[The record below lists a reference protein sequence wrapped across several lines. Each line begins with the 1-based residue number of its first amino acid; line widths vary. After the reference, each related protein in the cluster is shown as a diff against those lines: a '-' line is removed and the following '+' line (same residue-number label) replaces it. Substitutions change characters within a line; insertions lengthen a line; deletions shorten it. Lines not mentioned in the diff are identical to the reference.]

1 MFILML
7 TVITFDIPKE
17 YTALLEGEPLAL
29 LCKCPVSRSRLN
41 PGPPGM
47 VVPPSATGKIFK
59 VLSGSI
65 CVFLGEFFI
74 FSEPLLP
81 YL

>member
-1 MFILML
+1 ML
-7 TVITFDIPKE
+7 TVIRFDIPKE
-17 YTALLEGEPLAL
+17 YTKLLEGDPLAL
-29 LCKCPVSRSRLN
+29 LCEWQVSRILLN

-47 VVPPSATGKIFK
+47 VVPPSATGEIFK

-74 FSEPLLP
+74 FSEPQLP